1 MASIG
6 EWLVMAAIY
15 AAGVGLAAF
24 LRWRMAVKDG
34 VPLRT
39 TKTFQ
44 EYLPEYPKDQI
55 IPLAVCTLLFIWA
68 SYFAAI
74 PLLIWTFY
82 SSRPSTKANQAAWE
96 DVAAKANAGWL
107 AHLGPTHAQRKEAI
121 ETLFSER
128 RESVSAALIT

>member
-44 EYLPEYPKDQI
+44 EYLPEYPKDLI

-82 SSRPSTKANQAAWE
+82 SSRPSTKANHAASA
-96 DVAAKANAGWL
+96 DVPAQANAGGL
-107 AHLGPTHAQRKEAI
+107 AHLGPTHAQTKQTI
-121 ETLFSER
+121 TTMVSR
-128 RESVSAALIT
+128 RRQSRSAT